1 MKLSVVVIVLMLAM
15 AFTHGS
21 LLHNDYV
28 GKALRRYNRH
38 VRDVMADK
46 RDKRKSCQESTEC
59 TPPLICRLN
68 VCDQY
73 NSDLGQG

>member
-38 VRDVMADK
+38 VRDTMADN
-46 RDKRKSCQESTEC
+46 RDKRTACPPPC
-59 TPPLICRLN
+59 TPPLVCRAG
-68 VCDQY
+68 VCDQF
-73 NSDLGQG
+73 NKDTGR

>member
-21 LLHNDYV
+21 LLHNV

-38 VRDVMADK
+38 VRDTMADK
-46 RDKRKSCQESTEC
+46 RDKRTTCQSSKDC
-59 TPPLICRLN
+59 TPPLVCRRG
-68 VCDQY
+68 VCDLF
-73 NSDLGQG
+73 DDDMGG